1 MTCHNN
7 FWAFGVLKS
16 KDTWLTM
23 FEHQVIGKI
32 PVRTLQSWRT
42 GNPREFSDLWGSKR
56 NNTQDVCMCSE
67 HVQRFYNLHLK
78 FFGCNL
84 CTLIFGCDI
93 SYFRSQQAIYSIPDH
108 KGRSKICHVCS
119 LTWHLLRHA
128 RTHVTIM
135 AITVFWEIGRRQGG
149 GRDESPEVTERD
161 NVVKWCEVCEVLAD
175 VFVGRPCC
183 PWYPTI
189 AYWSCEEHQCSM
201 INPASPAGS
210 RYFPRVYCFR
220 QWPGGEVYLGST
232 LWSKGISL
240 WANLDSVSRS
250 RNFAF
255 SWHPLIL
262 YMSFEWPLTIE
273 CRFIQSTLFG
283 TLAAQRANILCKPPM
298 LFGWQCEFEERNSP

>member
-1 MTCHNN
+1 MWGGSVEAWFLCLLLLLLLLSSFFIASTLKPKGSRNMTCHNN

-56 NNTQDVCMCSE
+56 KTLKTCACAVNMCKGFTTYISNSLDAIFALWYLA
-67 HVQRFYNLHLK
+67 VTF
-78 FFGCNL
+78 
-84 CTLIFGCDI
+84 LILEANKPF
-93 SYFRSQQAIYSIPDH
+93 IPDH

-135 AITVFWEIGRRQGG
+135 AITVFWEIERRQGG
-149 GRDESPEVTERD
+149 GQNESPEVTERD
-161 NVVKWCEVCEVLAD
+161 KWCDVCEVLAD

-189 AYWSCEEHQCSM
+189 AYGSCEEHHCSM
-201 INPASPAGS
+201 INPASQAGS

-232 LWSKGISL
+232 FWSKGISL
-240 WANLDSVSRS
+240 WAKLDSGHQDLE
-250 RNFAF
+250 NAF
-255 SWHPLIL
+255 SWHPLII
-262 YMSFEWPLTIE
+262 Y
-273 CRFIQSTLFG
+273 
-283 TLAAQRANILCKPPM
+283 PP
-298 LFGWQCEFEERNSP
+298 WI